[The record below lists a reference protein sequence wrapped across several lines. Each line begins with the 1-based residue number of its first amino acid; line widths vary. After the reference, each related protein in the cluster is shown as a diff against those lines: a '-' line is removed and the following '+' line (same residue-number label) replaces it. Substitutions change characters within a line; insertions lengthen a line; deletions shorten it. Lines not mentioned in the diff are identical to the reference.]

1 MPKRESFFM
10 TFCKVSE
17 AFGTTMDKEELLDLV
32 VSSAIDTMGGM
43 AACLFMADV
52 DRDLFIPVAQK
63 GLSDRYVHASP
74 LKARRIVSGLVKEGH
89 LAFEDATGDPRLE
102 HREAKKAEGIAS
114 ILTVPVVVKNETIG
128 ILSLYTSK
136 KRKFTK
142 AEIDF
147 LKALANQGGIA
158 IQQADLIERIRN
170 NARLFLELAASINS
184 TLDIKSVL
192 DNMTT
197 RMCEILGFD
206 GASIRLLTE
215 DGESLALV
223 ASCGLS
229 DEFLA
234 KGPTSGR
241 ESIAQA
247 QADKTLVIED
257 VARDKRI
264 KHRDETL
271 AEGVASMISVPLKSR
286 GEMIGLM
293 RLFSGKKRA
302 FDDDLITMVEALA
315 HSGAV
320 AIQNASMH
328 LALEKDKESLEK
340 DIWSHRQWF

>member
-1 MPKRESFFM
+1 MPKRERFFK

-32 VSSAIDTMGGM
+32 VSSAIDTMGGK

-52 DRDLFIPVAQK
+52 DRDLFIPTAQK
-63 GLSDRYVHASP
+63 GLSEQYVHATP
-74 LKARRIVSGLVKEGH
+74 LKARRIVSGLVKKGY
-89 LAFEDATGDPRLE
+89 LAFEDATKDPRLE
-102 HREAKKAEGIAS
+102 HRGAKRAEGIAS
-114 ILTVPVVVKNETIG
+114 ILTVPVVVQNETIG

-136 KRKFTK
+136 KRKFTD

-147 LKALANQGGIA
+147 LKALANQGGVA

-184 TLDIKSVL
+184 TLDIESVL
-192 DNMTT
+192 HNMTIKI
-197 RMCEILGFD
+197 CEMLGFD
-206 GASIRLLTE
+206 GASIRLLSE
-215 DGESLALV
+215 DGESLELV
-223 ASCGLS
+223 ADCGLS
-229 DEFLA
+229 EEFLA
-234 KGPTSGR
+234 KGPTSTA

-247 QADKTLVIED
+247 RAGKPMVVED

-264 KHRDETL
+264 KYKEETL
-271 AEGVASMISVPLKSR
+271 AEGVATMISVPLKSR
-286 GEMIGLM
+286 DEVVGLM
-293 RLFSGKKRA
+293 RLFSRRKQA
-302 FDDDLITMVEALA
+302 FDEDLITMVEALA

-320 AIQNASMH
+320 AIQNAAMH

>member
-1 MPKRESFFM
+1 MPKKESFFK

-17 AFGTTMDKEELLDLV
+17 AFGTTMDKEQLLDLV
-32 VSSAIDTMGGM
+32 VSSAIDTMDGM

-52 DRDLFIPVAQK
+52 DRDLFIPAAQK
-63 GLSDRYVHASP
+63 GLSDKYVHATP
-74 LKARRIVSGLVKEGH
+74 LKARGIVNALVKEGY
-89 LAFEDATGDPRLE
+89 LAFEDATKDPRLE
-102 HREAKKAEGIAS
+102 HHDAKKAEGIAS
-114 ILTVPVVVKNETIG
+114 LLTVPVVVKNKTIG

-147 LKALANQGGIA
+147 LRALANQGGVA
-158 IQQADLIERIRN
+158 IKQADLIERIRN
-170 NARLFLELAASINS
+170 NARLFLELAANINS
-184 TLDIKSVL
+184 TLDIKTVL
-192 DNMTT
+192 DNMTHNI
-197 RMCEILGFD
+197 CEMLGFD

-215 DGESLALV
+215 NGESLELV

-229 DEFLA
+229 DDFLA
-234 KGPTSGR
+234 KGPTSTR

-247 QADKTLVIED
+247 LAGETLVVED
-257 VARDKRI
+257 VAGDKRV
-264 KHRDETL
+264 KYRDETL
-271 AEGVASMISVPLKSR
+271 DEGVASMISVPLKSR
-286 GEMIGLM
+286 DEVVGLM
-293 RLFSGKKRA
+293 RLFSRKKQA
-302 FDDDLITMVEALA
+302 FDDDLIMMVEALA

>member
-1 MPKRESFFM
+1 MPKRESFFK

-17 AFGTTMDKEELLDLV
+17 AFGTTMDREELLDLV
-32 VSSAIDTMGGM
+32 VSSAIDTMDGM

-74 LKARRIVSGLVKEGH
+74 LKARRIVSGLVKKGH
-89 LAFEDATGDPRLE
+89 LAFEDATEDPRLE

-114 ILTVPVVVKNETIG
+114 ILTVPVMVKNETIG
-128 ILSLYTSK
+128 ILSLYTRK

-170 NARLFLELAASINS
+170 NARLFLELAANINS
-184 TLDIKSVL
+184 TLDIASVL

-197 RMCEILGFD
+197 RMCEMLGFD
-206 GASIRLLTE
+206 GASIRLLSE
-215 DGESLALV
+215 DGKSLALV

-234 KGPTSGR
+234 DAPTSDHDG
-241 ESIAQA
+241 IALA
-247 QADKTLVIED
+247 EAGKTLVIED
-257 VARDKRI
+257 VARDRRI
-264 KHRDETL
+264 KRKDETL
-271 AEGVASMISVPLKSR
+271 SEGVASMISVPLKSR
-286 GEMIGLM
+286 GEVIGLM
-293 RLFSGKKRA
+293 RLFSGNKKA

>member
-1 MPKRESFFM
+1 MPKRDSYFN

-17 AFGTTMDKEELLDLV
+17 AFGTAMDKEQLLDLV
-32 VSSAIDTMGGM
+32 VSSAIETMDGK

-52 DRDLFIPVAQK
+52 DRDLFIPAAQK
-63 GLSDRYVHASP
+63 GLSDRYVHATP
-74 LKARRIVSGLVKEGH
+74 LKARSIVNGLVKEGY
-89 LAFEDATGDPRLE
+89 LAFEDATKDPRLE
-102 HREAKKAEGIAS
+102 HHAAKKAEGIAS
-114 ILTVPVVVKNETIG
+114 LLTVPVIVKDKTIG

-142 AEIDF
+142 AEIGF
-147 LKALANQGGIA
+147 LRALANQGGIA
-158 IQQADLIERIRN
+158 IKQADLIERIRN

-184 TLDIKSVL
+184 TLDIKAVL
-192 DNMTT
+192 DNMTHNI
-197 RMCEILGFD
+197 CEMLGFE

-215 DGESLALV
+215 DGESLELV
-223 ASCGLS
+223 AGCGLS
-229 DEFLA
+229 DDFLA
-234 KGPTSGR
+234 TGPTSSR

-247 QADKTLVIED
+247 HAGKPLVIED
-257 VARDKRI
+257 MVKDKRI
-264 KHRDETL
+264 KYKDETL

-286 GEMIGLM
+286 DEVVGLM
-293 RLFSGKKRA
+293 RLFSNRKQA
-302 FDDDLITMVEALA
+302 FDEDLIMMVEALA

>member
-1 MPKRESFFM
+1 MTRKDSFFK

-17 AFGTTMDKEELLDLV
+17 AFGTTMDKEQLLNLV
-32 VSSAIDTMGGM
+32 VSSAIETMDGM

-52 DRDLFIPVAQK
+52 DRDLFIPAAQK
-63 GLSDRYVHASP
+63 GLSGRYVHATP
-74 LKARRIVSGLVKEGH
+74 LKARSIVKGLVKEGY
-89 LAFEDATGDPRLE
+89 LAFEDATKDPRLE
-102 HREAKKAEGIAS
+102 HHSAKKAEGIAS
-114 ILTVPVVVKNETIG
+114 LLTVPVIVKDKTIG

-147 LKALANQGGIA
+147 LRALANQGGVA
-158 IQQADLIERIRN
+158 IKQADLIERIRN
-170 NARLFLELAASINS
+170 NAQLFLQLAASINS
-184 TLDIKSVL
+184 TLDIKTVL
-192 DNMTT
+192 DQLTLNMCK
-197 RMCEILGFD
+197 MLGFG

-215 DGESLALV
+215 DGNSLELV
-223 ASCGLS
+223 ADCGLS

-234 KGPTSGR
+234 KGPNSSR

-247 QADKTLVIED
+247 RADKPLVIED
-257 VARDKRI
+257 VATDERVKY
-264 KHRDETL
+264 RDEIL
-271 AEGVASMISVPLKSR
+271 NEGVVSMINVPLKSR
-286 GEMIGLM
+286 DEVIGLM
-293 RLFSGKKRA
+293 RLFSREKQD
-302 FDDDLITMVEALA
+302 FDDDLIMMVEALA